1 MDEVTQFNI
10 EGKVVYHNLPGIY
23 EPLQEIDPF
32 MHRLCVMLNPGYGTH
47 ISISHYRDPDGNKQI
62 NRLIPPRSF
71 GYEDILRTK
80 KSRVER
86 DRIRDEMFY
95 DSVVTLC
102 RGGDYQVHIFP
113 HGHIF
118 LSGIENIVHQ
128 EKSMPKEKNIETPTT
143 NNGLEID

>member
-23 EPLQEIDPF
+23 QPLQEI
-32 MHRLCVMLNPGYGTH
+32 
-47 ISISHYRDPDGNKQI
+47 
-62 NRLIPPRSF
+62 
-71 GYEDILRTK
+71 
-80 KSRVER
+80 
-86 DRIRDEMFY
+86 
-95 DSVVTLC
+95 VTLC

-128 EKSMPKEKNIETPTT
+128 EESMPKEKYIETPTT